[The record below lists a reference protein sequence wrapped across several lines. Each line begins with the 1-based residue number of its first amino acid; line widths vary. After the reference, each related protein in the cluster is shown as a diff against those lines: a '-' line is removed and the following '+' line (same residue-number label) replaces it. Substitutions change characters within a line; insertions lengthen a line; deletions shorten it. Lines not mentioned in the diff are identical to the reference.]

1 MFNQNFDIGMKIL
14 LGEEVTDEERNR
26 WNNRNLKYEIVRYVY
41 LEKMQHDKT
50 GLVDFHFT
58 PDETFDDTPII
69 DLVNR
74 LIKLDEDI
82 RNGTV
87 KVETLDFGDSKWVV
101 SDDAL

>member
-1 MFNQNFDIGMKIL
+1 MFSQNFDIEMKIL

-26 WNNRNLKYEIVRYVY
+26 WNNRNLKYEIVRYIY
-41 LEKMQHDKT
+41 LEKMHYDKT

-58 PDETFDDTPII
+58 PDQTFDDTPII

-82 RNGTV
+82 RNGNI